1 MVTNTIAFVD
11 EVWRA
16 GLAPD
21 PDMTVTEWAD
31 TYRMLPATAAEPGR
45 WRTSRTPYAA
55 EIMDALS
62 PGSGVERV
70 VVMAAAQ
77 VAKTE
82 IGLNFIA
89 ASVALWPGLTLH
101 VSPTTESARRMVRT
115 RVDPMIEAAPELADR
130 IVTPGPRKAGNSA
143 FFKSYPGGAIAFVG
157 ANSGVGLRS
166 TPARFVILDEVD
178 AFPHDAGGEGDP
190 VQLAIARTATF
201 RGRRKILLLSTPTLT
216 SFSRI
221 EAAYLESDQ
230 RRLFVPCPEC
240 GTFQVL
246 TWSGIV
252 WPEGRPEDA
261 HAVCSECGGV
271 IEERSKPRLLA
282 EAEWRST
289 DQGDGRTAG
298 FHVSGLC
305 SPFTTWA
312 EIAADFLASKASA
325 ERLQVWTNTALG
337 ESFEDRETA
346 PLAPDTLQA
355 KAESPDVP
363 WSEILPDGALVLTCG
378 VDTQDDRLELEIVAW
393 GLGEESWSVDYQII
407 AGDTSTP
414 EPWNALD
421 RVLKTRYTHPRAV
434 PPLPIS
440 ATCIDAGGHRASE
453 VAKFSGERLNR
464 RVWQMRGRGGPG
476 VPAWP
481 KRPPKLRR
489 GGVAPLFTVGVDTL
503 KSSLMARLRSE
514 QRRGPAVCHLPA
526 DRDLWWFMGLVSER
540 AVRKWRKG
548 VPRVEW
554 VWDRSV
560 RNEPL
565 DARVYGTAALHG
577 LYAAGLS
584 LRELAD
590 KIGAAPFRTGN
601 AETMT
606 VEAERPKVM
615 RSKWMNRRS

>member
-1 MVTNTIAFVD
+1 MTLSAFETVD
-11 EVWRA
+11 VAWRA

-21 PDMTVTEWAD
+21 PDMTVTQWAD
-31 TYRMLPATAAEPGR
+31 AHRMLPATAAEPGR
-45 WRTSRTPYAA
+45 WRTARTPYAA

-62 PGSGVERV
+62 PASGVERV

-77 VAKTE
+77 VSKTE

-115 RVDPMIEAAPELADR
+115 RVDPMIEATPELTDR

-166 TPARFVILDEVD
+166 TPARFVVLDEVD

-201 RGRRKILLLSTPTLT
+201 RGRRKILMLSTPTLKG
-216 SFSRI
+216 FSRI
-221 EAAYLESDQ
+221 EAAYEESDQ

-240 GTFQVL
+240 REFQPL

-252 WPEGRPEDA
+252 WPEGAPEQA
-261 HAVCSECGGV
+261 HYVCSECGSV
-271 IEERSKPRLLA
+271 IEEKSKPRMLA
-282 EAEWRST
+282 EAEWRAT
-289 DQGDGRTAG
+289 ADGDGRTVG
-298 FHVSGLC
+298 FHITGLA
-305 SPFTTWA
+305 SPFTTWT
-312 EIAADFLASKASA
+312 EIATDFLAAKASA

-337 ESFEDRETA
+337 DSFEDRETA
-346 PLAPDTLQA
+346 PLAADTLQA
-355 KAESPDVP
+355 KAENPDVP
-363 WSEILPDGALVLTCG
+363 WSELLPDGALVLTCG

-414 EPWNALD
+414 EPWNVLD
-421 RVLKTRYTHPRAV
+421 RILKTRYAHPRAV

-464 RVWQMRGRGGPG
+464 RVWQIRGRGGAG

-481 KRPPKLRR
+481 KRPPKPKR

-514 QRRGPAVCHLPA
+514 ERRGPAVCHLPA
-526 DRDLWWFMGLVSER
+526 DRDLWWFMGLVAER
-540 AVRKWRKG
+540 AVRKWRRG
-548 VPRVEW
+548 VPRMEW
-554 VWDRSV
+554 VWDRSI

-590 KIGAAPFRTGN
+590 KIGTTPVRSEGEQSPSSTPI
-601 AETMT
+601 
-606 VEAERPKVM
+606 RPRVL
-615 RSKWMNRRS
+615 RSKWVTCQ